1 MLNSAYLFNAC
12 EKSAAIIL
20 FSAGGDSPHERR
32 SAMHTKLNRLVQFDA
47 ARDHKWTDSLQ

>member
-12 EKSAAIIL
+12 ENSAAIIL

-32 SAMHTKLNRLVQFDA
+32 FAMHTKLNRLVQFDA
-47 ARDHKWTDSLQ
+47 ARDHKCTDSLQ

>member
-1 MLNSAYLFNAC
+1 MLNSAYLFNAS

-32 SAMHTKLNRLVQFDA
+32 FAMHTKLNRLVHFGT